1 MNAECRSNA
10 EAIVVDLTIMDEA
23 ADYELGFCSR
33 PTPDTEKG
41 LPGHAF
47 VSFSSKNATGERDFL
62 AVGRTIPKGSEA
74 TAAWSYFTGEPIAG
88 FLGQERYSSGMQE
101 CLLVKVN
108 KGPYEVARSLTEG
121 PLKALGVPDPV
132 NTPVLQAY
140 TLGSQDCIDFVID
153 VANTLKSKGLKV
165 PFRRATDTPESYVER
180 LKGANAPSVGANR
193 R

>member
-1 MNAECRSNA
+1 MNSGSVR
-10 EAIVVDLTIMDEA
+10 DQLQT
-23 ADYELGFCSR
+23 LKR
-33 PTPDTEKG
+33 G

-121 PLKALGVPDPV
+121 PAEGAWSTGPSRHSC
-132 NTPVLQAY
+132 A
-140 TLGSQDCIDFVID
+140 
-153 VANTLKSKGLKV
+153 AAGLH
-165 PFRRATDTPESYVER
+165 AWISR
-180 LKGANAPSVGANR
+180 LYR
-193 R
+193 LRH